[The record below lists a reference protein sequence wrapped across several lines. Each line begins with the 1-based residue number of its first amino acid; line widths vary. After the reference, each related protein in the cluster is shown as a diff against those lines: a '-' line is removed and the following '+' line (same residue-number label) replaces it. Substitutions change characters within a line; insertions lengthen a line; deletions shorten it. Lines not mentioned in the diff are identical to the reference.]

1 MLSFEF
7 TKHLICFRY
16 NNITRG
22 SDPHY
27 VILVGDVGTGKSTL
41 VEKLT
46 GVKGRSSN
54 ATESFT
60 RSSEPFRVPNGS
72 LIVSDTPGSN
82 SRKDKLQHNVWIAG
96 AFNFRPV
103 SKVFIVVRAETRID
117 SVIDD
122 VRKYADSFLELPTE
136 LIGVLVTHMD
146 VVEWTE
152 MRFSSAVSEDLGIDS
167 VVYSAHATTG
177 DKLLRDILATCNER
191 HNLTV
196 DDENFLKL
204 FKIHNHQQRILK
216 HASDEVSQFREK
228 KRAFGIEREKYGEK
242 DQVDLVFEFQAY
254 MTDEITRAQQ
264 RMSEKCGFTFF
275 GDKAANEAGHI
286 ANMVNQLRVAL
297 YDIRTECLKYQSD
310 QSASELRKCPHCG
323 HVWEKV
329 EGCDG
334 ETTCGNRPSTVNDMR
349 KPEYAVLNTYTFIWS
364 GGSLRIEKSGEKK
377 VSSNMDPNSR
387 GKDSGA
393 GCGKPI
399 TWKLMPKADVPPEF
413 CAATKIS
420 TDDIQV
426 LPPEA
431 SNFQHELSG
440 MIKMVEYSMKLSEP
454 R

>member
-1 MLSFEF
+1 M
-7 TKHLICFRY
+7 
-16 NNITRG
+16 
-22 SDPHY
+22 
-27 VILVGDVGTGKSTL
+27 GDVGTGKSTL

-60 RSSEPFRVPNGS
+60 RSSEAFRVPNGS

-82 SRKDKLQHNVWIAG
+82 PTKDQLQHNVWIAG

-103 SKVFIVVRAETRID
+103 SKVLIVVKAETRID
-117 SVIDD
+117 SVIHH
-122 VRKYADSFLELPTE
+122 VHKYADSFLEFPME

-152 MRFSSAVSEDLGIDS
+152 MRFSSAVSEYLGIDS
-167 VVYSAHATTG
+167 VVYSARATTG
-177 DKLLRDILATCNER
+177 DELLRDILATCNEK

-196 DDENFLKL
+196 DDENFLKV
-204 FKIHNHQQRILK
+204 FKIHNHQRRILK
-216 HASDEVSQFREK
+216 YTSDEVTQFREK
-228 KRAFGIEREKYGEK
+228 KRAFGIEREKYGDK

-264 RMSEKCGFTFF
+264 RISEKCGFTFF
-275 GDKAANEAGHI
+275 GDKAANEAGHV

-323 HVWEKV
+323 HVWAKV

-334 ETTCGNRPSTVNDMR
+334 PTTCGKRPSAVNDMR
-349 KPEYAVLNTYTFIWS
+349 SLEYAVLSTYTFIWS
-364 GGSLRIEKSGEKK
+364 DGSLRIEKSGEKK
-377 VSSNMDPNSR
+377 VSSNVDSKSR

-393 GCGKPI
+393 GCGNLI
-399 TWKLMPKADVPPEF
+399 TWSGMAKADVPPEF

-420 TDDIQV
+420 TNDIKV

-431 SNFQHELSG
+431 SDFQHELSG
-440 MIKMVEYSMKLSEP
+440 MIKMVKYSMKLSEP

>member
-1 MLSFEF
+1 M
-7 TKHLICFRY
+7 
-16 NNITRG
+16 

-54 ATESFT
+54 AKDSFT
-60 RSSEPFRVPNGS
+60 ISSEAFRVPNGS

-82 SRKDKLQHNVWIAG
+82 SRKEKLQHNVWIAG

-103 SKVFIVVRAETRID
+103 SKVFIVVKAETRID
-117 SVIDD
+117 SVIDN
-122 VRKYADSFLELPTE
+122 VRRYADSFLELPME
-136 LIGVLVTHMD
+136 LVGVLVTHMD

-152 MRFSSAVSEDLGIDS
+152 TCFSSAVSDDLGIDS
-167 VVYSAHATTG
+167 IVYSAPPTGG
-177 DKLLRDILATCNER
+177 DKLLRDILATCSKK

-196 DDENFLKL
+196 DEENFLKL
-204 FKIHNHQQRILK
+204 FKIHNHHQRILK
-216 HASDEVSQFREK
+216 YTRDEVSRFRAV
-228 KRAFGIEREKYGEK
+228 KRAFDIERQKYEKK

-254 MTDEITRAQQ
+254 MTNEITRAQQ
-264 RMSEKCGFTFF
+264 RMSEKSGFNFM
-275 GDKAANEAGHI
+275 GEKAANEAGHV

-297 YDIRTECLKYQSD
+297 YDIRTECLKYHYD
-310 QSASELRKCPHCG
+310 QNASELRKCPHCG
-323 HVWEKV
+323 HVWAKV
-329 EGCDG
+329 EGCEG
-334 ETTCGNRPSTVNDMR
+334 ETSCGNRPETVNDMR
-349 KPEYAVLNTYTFIWS
+349 GSEYAVLSTYTFIWS

-377 VSSNMDPNSR
+377 VSSTVDPNSH
-387 GKDSGA
+387 GKEDFGA

-399 TWKLMPKADVPPEF
+399 TWSEMAKADVPPEF

-440 MIKMVEYSMKLSEP
+440 MIKLVKYSMKLSEP